1 MPRRRSPGRV
11 AVCGFPGAVTHSSNR
26 NFSAM
31 DMRPS
36 SVLTTGLPVTGGW
49 MLAALV
55 VAGLWIAPLAQVS
68 AAVPATSATTS
79 AATVS
84 PANGRRRP

>member
-1 MPRRRSPGRV
+1 
-11 AVCGFPGAVTHSSNR
+11 
-26 NFSAM
+26 M

-36 SVLTTGLPVTGGW
+36 SVLTAGLPVTGGW

-79 AATVS
+79 TATVS